1 VASPAV
7 VVGARLGL
15 DTAGP
20 HLAMALW
27 SPDAGVLARRAA
39 RVEREHAARIV
50 TELDGLFEEGGVRRG
65 AVAAIT
71 VGVGPG
77 SYTGLRVGVAAGRA
91 MATAWNV
98 PLGGADSLAMLA
110 WGALAPGQTGAA
122 VMDARR
128 GNVYAAVFRRE
139 VHGLTEIVPAA
150 KRTRD
155 EVAGAWPAATWIEDV
170 PPDATWA
177 AMRPPG
183 ERAAEAVYL

>member
-1 VASPAV
+1 MTIVD
-7 VVGARLGL
+7 ARLGL

-20 HLAMALW
+20 HLSMALW
-27 SPDAGVLARRAA
+27 SPRAGLLARRAP

-50 TELDGLFEEGGVRRG
+50 TELGGLFEEAGVSRG
-65 AVAAIT
+65 TVAAIT
-71 VGVGPG
+71 IGVGPG
-77 SYTGLRVGVAAGRA
+77 SYTGLRVGLAAGRA
-91 MATAWNV
+91 MATAWSA
-98 PLGGADSLAMLA
+98 PLGGADSLASLA
-110 WGALAPGQTGAA
+110 WGALAPGETGVA

-139 VHGLTEIVPAA
+139 EHDLIEIVPAA
-150 KRTRD
+150 KRPRD
-155 EVAGAWPAATWIEDV
+155 EVAGAWPAASWIEDL